1 MSDIG
6 RKSQGGKF
14 YALSAESQSF
24 HNILNDFEELG
35 IDSSNNQEEK
45 KLYKDLRNQ
54 YLIEN
59 NIDRQEYDNAVKQY
73 QELTKRG
80 EDLRFG
86 DQGFLGFNTRTLSRL
101 AGETVLG
108 IENLGLM
115 GLETLLPEQLE
126 KSLYSLDKKLFD
138 KLPESF
144 KQNIGSFLDPYHG
157 EGITTTGGDLS
168 SADAEYM
175 IGKIGSYLIGGG
187 LIKQVIR

>member
-86 DQGFLGFNTRTLSRL
+86 DGGFLGFNTS
-101 AGETVLG
+101 
-108 IENLGLM
+108 
-115 GLETLLPEQLE
+115 PP
-126 KSLYSLDKKLFD
+126 K
-138 KLPESF
+138 
-144 KQNIGSFLDPYHG
+144 FLKA
-157 EGITTTGGDLS
+157 L
-168 SADAEYM
+168 ADATGF
-175 IGKIGSYLIGGG
+175 IN
-187 LIKQVIR
+187 IKPIFPTNSPTALGTEDNAA